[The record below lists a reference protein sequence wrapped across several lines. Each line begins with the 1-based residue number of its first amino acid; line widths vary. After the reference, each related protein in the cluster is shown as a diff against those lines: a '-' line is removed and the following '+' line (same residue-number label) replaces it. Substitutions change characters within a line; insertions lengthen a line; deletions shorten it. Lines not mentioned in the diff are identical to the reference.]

1 MEISIT
7 SDMSYEGTNFSA
19 DGKKQKGELEYLS
32 FSVCKRHPIPADNG
46 VKQECY
52 YDIDV
57 TATYC
62 DEQEDGT
69 KTRHQYNWHN
79 QDTVVEDTTKVY
91 DPNKVVADI
100 VSKLKGKGGI
110 L

>member
-1 MEISIT
+1 MEVQIS

-19 DGKKQKGELEYLS
+19 DGKKFKGDMEYLN
-32 FSVCKRHPIPADNG
+32 FSVCKRHPIPGDSG
-46 VKQECY
+46 VKPEPY

-57 TATYC
+57 TACFC

-79 QDTVVEDTTKVY
+79 QDACVEDATQVY
-91 DPNKVVADI
+91 DPNAVITDI
-100 VSKLKGKGGI
+100 VNKMLGKRGI